1 MTNGGSGTRWD
12 DLGKLILRVTVAGL
26 LIFHGISKLK
36 AGIGWMAGPLGAAH
50 LPFALGYGV
59 YVAEVLAP
67 VLLVLGIFTRPAAVI
82 IAFDLFMA
90 MTLVVNRRVFTINER
105 GGGLGGEVEL
115 FFMLTAVAIAFLG
128 SGRYAVSKGVGRW
141 D

>member
-82 IAFDLFMA
+82 IASLKIPSHFENARLLVIR
-90 MTLVVNRRVFTINER
+90 TLPR
-105 GGGLGGEVEL
+105 
-115 FFMLTAVAIAFLG
+115 
-128 SGRYAVSKGVGRW
+128 S
-141 D
+141 

>member
-1 MTNGGSGTRWD
+1 MTSNTGTRWD
-12 DLGKLILRVTVAGL
+12 DIGKLILRVAVAGL
-26 LIFHGISKLK
+26 LVFHGIAKLK
-36 AGIGWMAGPLGAAH
+36 GGIGWMAGPLGAAH

-67 VLLVLGIFTRPAAVI
+67 VLLVLGIFTRPAAAV

-90 MTLVVNRRVFTINER
+90 LAIAVKGRTFMIKER
-105 GGGLGGEVEL
+105 GGGLGGELEM
-115 FFMLTAVAIAFLG
+115 FFMLAALAIMFLG
-128 SGRYAVSKGVGRW
+128 SGRYAVSKGNGRW